1 MSIKLISSSRF
12 ILWSYI
18 FLQIGFK
25 MVINVSSFV
34 GTSLYII
41 SLLWVWCR
49 VELEGFNR
57 IWLELVA
64 DPFEF
69 IYGGGEQFSYLNLR
83 NAEHN
88 SNISHFRFKLFY
100 ISSFSHTLRASVDF
114 PNLSNMKVLTFY
126 IFSTYFIFKTFPAP

>member
-1 MSIKLISSSRF
+1 MVD
-12 ILWSYI
+12 
-18 FLQIGFK
+18 FK
-25 MVINVSSFV
+25 MLINVSSFV
-34 GTSLYII
+34 I

-83 NAEHN
+83 NAEQY
-88 SNISHFRFKLFY
+88 SNISNFSFQLFY
-100 ISSFSHTLRASVDF
+100 ISSISHTLRAFHSMKY
-114 PNLSNMKVLTFY
+114 LSNLKVLIFVIFRHTFLR
-126 IFSTYFIFKTFPAP
+126 ILKPSQHLTYYGFQNC